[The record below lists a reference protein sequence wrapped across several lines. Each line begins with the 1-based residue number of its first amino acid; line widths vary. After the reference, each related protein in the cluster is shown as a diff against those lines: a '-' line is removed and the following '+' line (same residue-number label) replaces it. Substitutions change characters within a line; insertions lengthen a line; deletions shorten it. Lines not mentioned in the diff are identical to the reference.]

1 MDLPPELP
9 CYNCGRMVSRSRK
22 RAMPTLGLPD
32 LPPRYYG
39 RIGSEGAMRAISE
52 LGHVPRGTH
61 FSQDSYYADLK
72 NHIKKNWWCE
82 DCYKKQMKELRDR

>member
-61 FSQDSYYADLK
+61 YQSGLVLRGSEESHQEELVVRRLLQEAD
-72 NHIKKNWWCE
+72 E
-82 DCYKKQMKELRDR
+82 RAAG